1 VFNISPET
9 LKHLEELAQLE
20 LPLGLEEKNASGLE
34 PHTEYL

>member
-9 LKHLEELAQLE
+9 LKHLEELA
-20 LPLGLEEKNASGLE
+20 PTGATSGLGGKNASGLE